1 MACSNPSF
9 AVDYGVNPDTGKH
22 VIKFLPKRV
31 DVTLESLISKY
42 GDDLLSIPCGKCPS
56 CKKTKADNWAVR
68 CYLESLGHEENCF
81 ITLTYDDEH
90 NPITLVKEDVSNFL
104 KKLRNRGLKFKFF
117 CAGEYGSTFQRPH
130 YHLILFG
137 YIPNDLV
144 LIGSSGDNKLYSS
157 KFLESIWEKGFVSIG
172 LCSPS
177 SICYTTQYC
186 CKKIGSASSSDSLEK
201 EFILMSRRPGLGA
214 DWLSSHLQDLSV
226 NKDKLYLGEFGVKH
240 YSRYILDLLK
250 SVDPLAYEEVVNSR
264 LDFFKVNKR
273 DKLLSSGLSH
283 SELYVLE
290 KQEDIENAKRKKKR
304 NF

>member
-1 MACSNPSF
+1 MACSSPSF
-9 AVDYGVNPDTGKH
+9 AVDYGINPSTGKH

-31 DVTLESLISKY
+31 DVSLETLISKY
-42 GDDLLSIPCGKCPS
+42 GDKLLSIPCGKCPS
-56 CKKTKADNWAVR
+56 CKKTRADNWAVR
-68 CYLESLGHEENCF
+68 CYLESLSHEYNCF

-90 NPITLVKEDVSNFL
+90 NPITLVKDDVSNFL
-104 KKLRNRGLKFKFF
+104 KKLRNRGFKFKFF

-137 YIPNDLV
+137 YIPDDLKV
-144 LIGSSGDNKLYSS
+144 LGSSGSYKLYTS
-157 KFLESIWEKGFVSIG
+157 KFLDSLWSKGFVSVG

-186 CKKIGSASSSDSLEK
+186 CKKLCETSHPDNLDK

-214 DWLSSHLQDLSV
+214 DWLSSHIQDLSI
-226 NKDKLYLGEFGVKH
+226 NQDKLYLGDFGVKH

-250 SVDPLAYEEVVNSR
+250 TVDPLAYEEVINSR
-264 LDFFKVNKR
+264 LDFFKVQKR
-273 DKLLSSGLSH
+273 DKMLSSGLSH
-283 SELYVLE
+283 SKLYTYEKFEDLE
-290 KQEDIENAKRKKKR
+290 KAKRKKKR